1 MGFESLPGSFAMPRV
16 LLALLLLLAL
26 AGGLAACG
34 GDDDAS
40 GESAATPIPVPQD
53 PEADIRRIVE
63 GLGKDTSSK
72 PEIAAPEG
80 SPPAELEK
88 RDIVPGKGP
97 KARKGDNLAMQYVGV
112 SWSTGEQFDASWD
125 RGREP
130 FTFELGAGGVIPGW
144 DEGLVGM
151 REGGRRLLVIPA
163 AKGYGPQGQPPD
175 IGPNE
180 TLIFVVDLKKIA

>member
-1 MGFESLPGSFAMPRV
+1 MPRI
-16 LLALLLLLAL
+16 LLALFLLLAL
-26 AGGLAACG
+26 TAGCG
-34 GDDDAS
+34 GGDDAS

-53 PEADIRRIVE
+53 PAADIRRIVE
-63 GLGKDTSSK
+63 GLSRDTSSK
-72 PEIAAPEG
+72 PEIAAPLG

-88 RDIVPGKGP
+88 RDIVRGTGP
-97 KARKGDNLAMQYVGV
+97 KAKKGDNLAMQYVGV

-125 RGREP
+125 RGKDP

-151 REGGRRLLVIPA
+151 RQGGRRLLVIPA
-163 AKGYGPQGQPPD
+163 AKGYGAQGQPPD